1 VTREDSEQPKKRSR
15 KRTVKPT
22 AEELKDA
29 YDKGYAD
36 GARDMERRI
45 WQTQMLLM
53 NTGGNG

>member
-1 VTREDSEQPKKRSR
+1 MREDSEHPEKKTR
-15 KRTVKPT
+15 KRKVKPT
-22 AEELKDA
+22 PEELKDA

-53 NTGGNG
+53 TTGGNG